1 MKRAERRDLTIKIF
15 AGVMAFVMIAGT
27 IAGVLV
33 YLL

>member
-1 MKRAERRDLTIKIF
+1 MKRAERKALAMKIF

-33 YLL
+33 YLI